1 MFDDVQ
7 LQFLLG
13 GTNIATTGRSEGK
26 MHTGDSCGTRRPR
39 LDDQR
44 MATLS
49 RKSMLKG
56 HKENLTFLRALP
68 VAACRIL
75 GDGSRSWF

>member
-13 GTNIATTGRSEGK
+13 GTDIATTGWSEGK
-26 MHTGDSCGTRRPR
+26 MHTGDGSGTRRPR

-44 MATLS
+44 MDTLS
-49 RKSMLKG
+49 RMSMLKG
-56 HKENLTFLRALP
+56 HKVKKLVWAIKT
-68 VAACRIL
+68 
-75 GDGSRSWF
+75 

>member
-13 GTNIATTGRSEGK
+13 GADVAATGWTEGK
-26 MHTGDSCGTRRPR
+26 MYTGDGSGTRRPR
-39 LDDQR
+39 LDNER

-49 RKSMLKG
+49 RKSMIKG
-56 HKENLTFLRALP
+56 HKAIWETH
-68 VAACRIL
+68 
-75 GDGSRSWF
+75 